1 MPPVKSPASIFV
13 TWLLTLAVLGGGA
26 AAAWY
31 WFVQLPRERAAATA
45 TAPRFRPAATVG
57 VAQATRADVPV
68 IVSAIGT
75 VQPVV
80 TATVRTQLAGIL
92 VGINFT
98 EGQMV
103 TKGQVLAQMDARP
116 YRLALAQAQANLAR
130 DQAQLADAQRDLGRY
145 RTLLAQDSIA
155 RQQVDT
161 QATLVKQLENT
172 VAADEALVGTA
183 KLNLEYTTITA
194 PVAGR
199 IGLRQADIGNYLT
212 PGDTNGIAVITQL
225 DPIDVVFAVPQD
237 RRPALQARLAGGAPL
252 PVLAL
257 DQQNVTTLA
266 EGTFLTFDNV
276 VDATSGTVKAK
287 ARFANTDGRLF
298 PNQFV
303 NVRVRADTIAGA
315 ITVPV
320 SAVRHGARGAFVFAL
335 NADRT
340 VSLRQ
345 VTTGVADGDRIV
357 ILSGVAQGETVVS
370 EGADN
375 LVDGAQV
382 VMPGDTPRERPGRG
396 RQAAEPP
403 GPPPP

>member
-1 MPPVKSPASIFV
+1 MPPVKSRTSIFI

-26 AAAWY
+26 AGAWY
-31 WFVQLPRERAAATA
+31 WFVQVPRERAAATP
-45 TAPRFRPAATVG
+45 TPRFRPAATVG

-68 IVSAIGT
+68 VVSAIGT

-130 DQAQLADAQRDLGRY
+130 DQAQLADAQRDVGPCRP
-145 RTLLAQDSIA
+145 LLAQDSIA
-155 RQQVDT
+155 RQQVDP
-161 QATLVKQLENT
+161 QASLGKQLENP
-172 VAADEALVGTA
+172 VAADDALVGTA
-183 KLNLEYTTITA
+183 RLNLEYTTITA

-212 PGDTNGIAVITQL
+212 PGDANGIAVITQI
-225 DPIDVVFAVPQD
+225 DPIDVIFAVPQD
-237 RRPALQARLAGGAPL
+237 RRPALQARIAGGAPL

-257 DQQNVTTLA
+257 DQQSVATLA

-345 VTTGVADGDRIV
+345 VTTGIADGDRIV
-357 ILSGVAQGETVVS
+357 ILSGISEGERVVS

-382 VMPGDTPRERPGRG
+382 VMPGDGPRERPPGAGGGGG
-396 RQAAEPP
+396 RQRP
-403 GPPPP
+403 

>member
-257 DQQNVTTLA
+257 DQQSVTTLA

-357 ILSGVAQGETVVS
+357 ILSGVTEGERVVS

>member
-1 MPPVKSPASIFV
+1 MPPVKSRTSIFI

-26 AAAWY
+26 AGAWY
-31 WFVQLPRERAAATA
+31 WFVQMPRERAVATP
-45 TAPRFRPAATVG
+45 APRFRPAATVG

-68 IVSAIGT
+68 VVSAIGT

-161 QATLVKQLENT
+161 QASLVKQLENT

-183 KLNLEYTTITA
+183 RLNLEYTTITA

-212 PGDTNGIAVITQL
+212 PGDANGIAVITQL
-225 DPIDVVFAVPQD
+225 DPIDVIFAVPQD
-237 RRPALQARLAGGAPL
+237 RRPALQARIAGGAPL

-257 DQQNVTTLA
+257 DQQSVATLA

-345 VTTGVADGDRIV
+345 VTTGIADGDRIV
-357 ILSGVAQGETVVS
+357 ILSGISEGERVVS

-382 VMPGDTPRERPGRG
+382 VMPGDGPRERPPGAGGGGG
-396 RQAAEPP
+396 RQRP
-403 GPPPP
+403 

>member
-1 MPPVKSPASIFV
+1 MPPVKSRLLTIA
-13 TWLLTLAVLGGGA
+13 TWLVTLAVLCGA
-26 AAAWY
+26 AAGAWY
-31 WFVQLPRERAAATA
+31 WFVQMPRERAAA
-45 TAPRFRPAATVG
+45 APAQRFRPAATVG

-130 DQAQLADAQRDLGRY
+130 DQAQLADAQRDLARY

-183 KLNLEYTTITA
+183 RLNLEYTTITA

-212 PGDTNGIAVITQL
+212 PGDANGIAVITQL

-237 RRPALQARLAGGAPL
+237 RRPALQARLVGGAPL
-252 PVLAL
+252 PVVAL
-257 DQQNVTTLA
+257 DQQSVTTLA

-320 SAVRHGARGAFVFAL
+320 SAVRHGARGAFVFVL

-345 VTTGVADGDRIV
+345 VTAGVADGDRIV

-382 VMPGDTPRERPGRG
+382 VMPGDRPRDGSGRG
-396 RQAAEPP
+396 RPAAEPP
-403 GPPPP
+403 GPPLP

>member
-1 MPPVKSPASIFV
+1 MPPVKSRLLTIV
-13 TWLLTLAVLGGGA
+13 TWLVTLAVLGGGA
-26 AAAWY
+26 AGAWY
-31 WFVQLPRERAAATA
+31 WFVQMPRERAAA
-45 TAPRFRPAATVG
+45 APAQRFRPAATVG

-103 TKGQVLAQMDARP
+103 TKGQLLAQMDARP

-130 DQAQLADAQRDLGRY
+130 DQAQLADAQRDLARY

-183 KLNLEYTTITA
+183 RLNLEYTTITA

-212 PGDTNGIAVITQL
+212 PGDANGIAVITQL

-257 DQQNVTTLA
+257 DQQSVTTLA

-320 SAVRHGARGAFVFAL
+320 SAVRHGARGAFVFVL

-345 VTTGVADGDRIV
+345 VTAGVADSDRIV

-382 VMPGDTPRERPGRG
+382 VMPGDRPRDGSGRG
-396 RQAAEPP
+396 RPAAEPP
-403 GPPPP
+403 GPPLP

>member
-1 MPPVKSPASIFV
+1 MPPVKSRLLTIV
-13 TWLLTLAVLGGGA
+13 TWLVTLAVLGGGA
-26 AAAWY
+26 AGAWY
-31 WFVQLPRERAAATA
+31 WFVQMPRERAAA
-45 TAPRFRPAATVG
+45 APAQRFRPAATVG

-130 DQAQLADAQRDLGRY
+130 DQAQLADAQRDLARY

-183 KLNLEYTTITA
+183 RLNLEYTTITA

-212 PGDTNGIAVITQL
+212 PGDANGIAVITQL

-252 PVLAL
+252 PVVAL
-257 DQQNVTTLA
+257 DQQSVTTLA

-320 SAVRHGARGAFVFAL
+320 SAVRHGARGAFVFVL

-345 VTTGVADGDRIV
+345 VTAGVADGDRIV

-382 VMPGDTPRERPGRG
+382 VMPGDRPRDGSGRG
-396 RQAAEPP
+396 RPAAEPP
-403 GPPPP
+403 GPPLP

>member
-1 MPPVKSPASIFV
+1 MFV

-183 KLNLEYTTITA
+183 RLNLEYTTITA

-257 DQQNVTTLA
+257 DQQSVTMLA

-357 ILSGVAQGETVVS
+357 ILSGVTEGERVVS

-375 LVDGAQV
+375 LIDGAQV

-396 RQAAEPP
+396 RQATEPP

>member
-1 MPPVKSPASIFV
+1 MPPVKSRLLTIA
-13 TWLLTLAVLGGGA
+13 TWLVTLAVLGGA
-26 AAAWY
+26 AAGAWY
-31 WFVQLPRERAAATA
+31 WFVQMPRERAAA
-45 TAPRFRPAATVG
+45 APAQRFRPAATVG

-130 DQAQLADAQRDLGRY
+130 DQAQLADAQRDLARY

-183 KLNLEYTTITA
+183 RLNLEYTTITA

-212 PGDTNGIAVITQL
+212 PGDANGIAVITQL

-237 RRPALQARLAGGAPL
+237 RRPALQARLVGGAPL
-252 PVLAL
+252 PVVAL
-257 DQQNVTTLA
+257 DQQSVTTLA

-320 SAVRHGARGAFVFAL
+320 SAVRHGARGAFVFVL

-345 VTTGVADGDRIV
+345 VTAGVADGDRIV

-382 VMPGDTPRERPGRG
+382 VMPGDRPRDGSGRG
-396 RQAAEPP
+396 RPAAEPP
-403 GPPPP
+403 GPPLP

>member
-257 DQQNVTTLA
+257 DQQSVTTLA

-345 VTTGVADGDRIV
+345 VTTGVADGDHIV
-357 ILSGVAQGETVVS
+357 ILSGVTEGERVVS

-396 RQAAEPP
+396 RQATEPP

>member
-1 MPPVKSPASIFV
+1 MPPVKSRVSIVV

-26 AAAWY
+26 AGAWY
-31 WFVQLPRERAAATA
+31 WFVQLPRERAAA
-45 TAPRFRPAATVG
+45 APAARFRPAATVG

-75 VQPVV
+75 VQPIV

-161 QATLVKQLENT
+161 QASLVKQLENT

-183 KLNLEYTTITA
+183 RLNLEYTTITA

-212 PGDTNGIAVITQL
+212 PGDANGIAVITQL
-225 DPIDVVFAVPQD
+225 DPIDVIFAVPQD
-237 RRPALQARLAGGAPL
+237 RRPALQARSAGGTPL

-257 DQQNVTTLA
+257 DQQSVATLA

-287 ARFANTDGRLF
+287 ARFANADGRLF

-320 SAVRHGARGAFVFAL
+320 AAVRQGARGAFVFAL
-335 NADRT
+335 NDDRT

-357 ILSGVAQGETVVS
+357 VLSGISEGERVVS

-382 VMPGDTPRERPGRG
+382 VMPGDGPRERAPGAGGGGGG
-396 RQAAEPP
+396 RQRP
-403 GPPPP
+403 

>member
-1 MPPVKSPASIFV
+1 MPPVKSRVRTFI
-13 TWLLTLAVLGGGA
+13 TWLLALAVLGGGA
-26 AAAWY
+26 AGAWY
-31 WFVQLPRERAAATA
+31 WFVQMPRERAAASA
-45 TAPRFRPAATVG
+45 SAPRFRPAATVG
-57 VAQATRADVPV
+57 VAQALRADVPV

-145 RTLLAQDSIA
+145 RTLLSQDSIA

-183 KLNLEYTTITA
+183 RLNLEYTTITA

-225 DPIDVVFAVPQD
+225 DPIDVIFAVPQD
-237 RRPALQARLAGGAPL
+237 RRPALQARIAGGAPL

-257 DQQNVTTLA
+257 DQQSVVTLA
-266 EGTFLTFDNV
+266 EGTFLTFDNI

-345 VTTGVADGDRIV
+345 VTTGIADGDRIV

-382 VMPGDTPRERPGRG
+382 VMPGDGPRERSPGAAGGGGG
-396 RQAAEPP
+396 RQRP
-403 GPPPP
+403 

>member
-161 QATLVKQLENT
+161 QASLVKQLENT

-183 KLNLEYTTITA
+183 RLNLEYTTITA

-212 PGDTNGIAVITQL
+212 PGDANGIAVITQL
-225 DPIDVVFAVPQD
+225 DPIDVIFAVPQD

-257 DQQNVTTLA
+257 DQQSVTTLA

-357 ILSGVAQGETVVS
+357 ILSGVTEGERVVS

-375 LVDGAQV
+375 LIDGAQV

-396 RQAAEPP
+396 RQATEPP

>member
-1 MPPVKSPASIFV
+1 MPPVKSRLLTIV
-13 TWLLTLAVLGGGA
+13 TWLVTLAVLGGGA
-26 AAAWY
+26 AGAWY
-31 WFVQLPRERAAATA
+31 WFVQMPRERAAA
-45 TAPRFRPAATVG
+45 APAQRFRPAATVG
-57 VAQATRADVPV
+57 VAQAARADVPV

-130 DQAQLADAQRDLGRY
+130 DQAQLADAQRDLARY

-183 KLNLEYTTITA
+183 RLNLEYTTITA

-212 PGDTNGIAVITQL
+212 PGDANGIAVITQL

-257 DQQNVTTLA
+257 DQQSVTTLA

-320 SAVRHGARGAFVFAL
+320 SAVRHGARGAFVFVL

-345 VTTGVADGDRIV
+345 VTAGVADGDRIV

-382 VMPGDTPRERPGRG
+382 VMPGDRPRDGSGRG
-396 RQAAEPP
+396 RPAAEPP
-403 GPPPP
+403 GPPLP

>member
-1 MPPVKSPASIFV
+1 MPPVKSRASIFI

-26 AAAWY
+26 AGAWY
-31 WFVQLPRERAAATA
+31 WFVQLPRERAAA
-45 TAPRFRPAATVG
+45 APAARFRPAATVG

-68 IVSAIGT
+68 IVAAIGT

-161 QATLVKQLENT
+161 QAALVKQLEST
-172 VAADEALVGTA
+172 VAADEAMVGTA
-183 KLNLEYTTITA
+183 RLNLEYTTITA

-212 PGDTNGIAVITQL
+212 PGDANGIAVITQL
-225 DPIDVVFAVPQD
+225 DPIDVIFAVPQD
-237 RRPALQARLAGGAPL
+237 RRPALQARSAGGTPL

-257 DQQNVTTLA
+257 DQQSVATLA

-320 SAVRHGARGAFVFAL
+320 SAVRQGARGAFVFAL
-335 NADRT
+335 NNDRT

-357 ILSGVAQGETVVS
+357 VLSGISEGERVVS

-382 VMPGDTPRERPGRG
+382 VMPGDRPREGSGRG
-396 RQAAEPP
+396 RPAAEPP
-403 GPPPP
+403 GPPLP

>member
-183 KLNLEYTTITA
+183 RLNLEYTTITA

-257 DQQNVTTLA
+257 DQQSVTTLA

-357 ILSGVAQGETVVS
+357 ILSGVTEGERVVS

>member
-1 MPPVKSPASIFV
+1 MPPVKSRASIFI

-26 AAAWY
+26 AGAWY
-31 WFVQLPRERAAATA
+31 WFVQLPRERAAA
-45 TAPRFRPAATVG
+45 APAARFRPAATVG

-172 VAADEALVGTA
+172 VAADEAMVGTA
-183 KLNLEYTTITA
+183 RLNLEYTTITA

-212 PGDTNGIAVITQL
+212 PGDANGIAVITQL
-225 DPIDVVFAVPQD
+225 DPIDVIFAVPQD
-237 RRPALQARLAGGAPL
+237 RRPALQARSASGTPL

-257 DQQNVTTLA
+257 DQQSVTTLA

-303 NVRVRADTIAGA
+303 NVRVRADTIVGA

-335 NADRT
+335 NDDRT

-357 ILSGVAQGETVVS
+357 VLSGISEGERVVS

-382 VMPGDTPRERPGRG
+382 VMPGDGPRERPPGAGGG
-396 RQAAEPP
+396 RQRP
-403 GPPPP
+403 

>member
-1 MPPVKSPASIFV
+1 MPPVKSRTSIFI

-26 AAAWY
+26 AGAWY
-31 WFVQLPRERAAATA
+31 WFVQVPRERAAATP
-45 TAPRFRPAATVG
+45 APRFRPAATVG

-68 IVSAIGT
+68 VVSAIGT

-161 QATLVKQLENT
+161 QASLVKQLENT

-183 KLNLEYTTITA
+183 RLNLEYTTITA

-212 PGDTNGIAVITQL
+212 PGDANGIAVITQL
-225 DPIDVVFAVPQD
+225 DPIDVIFAVPQD
-237 RRPALQARLAGGAPL
+237 RRPALQARIAGGAPL

-257 DQQNVTTLA
+257 DQQSVATLA

-315 ITVPV
+315 VTVPV
-320 SAVRHGARGAFVFAL
+320 SSVRHGARGAFVFAL

-345 VTTGVADGDRIV
+345 VTTGIADGDRIV
-357 ILSGVAQGETVVS
+357 ILSGISEGERVVS

-382 VMPGDTPRERPGRG
+382 VMPGDGPRERPPGAGGGGG
-396 RQAAEPP
+396 RQRP
-403 GPPPP
+403 

>member
-1 MPPVKSPASIFV
+1 MPPVKSRLLTIA
-13 TWLLTLAVLGGGA
+13 TWLVTLAVLGGGA
-26 AAAWY
+26 AGAWY
-31 WFVQLPRERAAATA
+31 WFVQMPRERAAA
-45 TAPRFRPAATVG
+45 APAQRFRPAATVG

-130 DQAQLADAQRDLGRY
+130 DQAQLADAQRDLARY

-183 KLNLEYTTITA
+183 RLNLEYTTITA

-212 PGDTNGIAVITQL
+212 PGDANGIAVITQL

-257 DQQNVTTLA
+257 DQQSVTTLA

-315 ITVPV
+315 VTVPV
-320 SAVRHGARGAFVFAL
+320 SAVRHGARGAFVFVL

-345 VTTGVADGDRIV
+345 VTAGVADGDRIV

-382 VMPGDTPRERPGRG
+382 VMPGDRPRDGSGRG
-396 RQAAEPP
+396 RPAAEPP
-403 GPPPP
+403 GPPLP

>member
-1 MPPVKSPASIFV
+1 M
-13 TWLLTLAVLGGGA
+13 
-26 AAAWY
+26 
-31 WFVQLPRERAAATA
+31 
-45 TAPRFRPAATVG
+45 
-57 VAQATRADVPV
+57 

-130 DQAQLADAQRDLGRY
+130 DQAQLADAQRDLARY

-183 KLNLEYTTITA
+183 RLNLEYTTITA

-212 PGDTNGIAVITQL
+212 PGDANGIAVITQL

-252 PVLAL
+252 PVVAL
-257 DQQNVTTLA
+257 DQQSVTTLA

-320 SAVRHGARGAFVFAL
+320 SAVRHGARGAFVFVL

-345 VTTGVADGDRIV
+345 VTAGVADGDRIV

-382 VMPGDTPRERPGRG
+382 VMPGDRPRDGSGRG
-396 RQAAEPP
+396 RPAAEPP
-403 GPPPP
+403 GPPLP

>member
-1 MPPVKSPASIFV
+1 MPPVKSRLLTIA
-13 TWLLTLAVLGGGA
+13 TWLVTLAVLGGA
-26 AAAWY
+26 AAGAWY
-31 WFVQLPRERAAATA
+31 WFVQMPRERAAA
-45 TAPRFRPAATVG
+45 APAQRFRPAATVG

-130 DQAQLADAQRDLGRY
+130 DQAQLADAQRDLARY

-183 KLNLEYTTITA
+183 RLNLEYTTITA

-212 PGDTNGIAVITQL
+212 PGDANGIAVITQL

-257 DQQNVTTLA
+257 DQQSVTTLA

-320 SAVRHGARGAFVFAL
+320 SAVRHGARGAFVFVL

-345 VTTGVADGDRIV
+345 VTAGVADGDRIV

-382 VMPGDTPRERPGRG
+382 VMPGDRPRDGSGRG
-396 RQAAEPP
+396 RPAAEPP
-403 GPPPP
+403 GPPLP

>member
-1 MPPVKSPASIFV
+1 MRNRVLTAAL
-13 TWLLTLAVLGGGA
+13 WLLALAVLGGGTA
-26 AAAWY
+26 GAWY
-31 WFVQLPRERAAATA
+31 WFVQLPRERAAA
-45 TAPRFRPAATVG
+45 APVARFRPAATVG
-57 VAQATRADVPV
+57 VAQAARADVPV

-103 TKGQVLAQMDARP
+103 AKGQVLAQMDARP

-130 DQAQLADAQRDLGRY
+130 DQAQLADARRDLERY
-145 RTLLAQDSIA
+145 RTLLAQDSIS

-183 KLNLEYTTITA
+183 RLNLEYTTIVA

-212 PGDTNGIAVITQL
+212 PGDANGIAIITQL
-225 DPIDVVFAVPQD
+225 DPIDVIFAVPQD
-237 RRPALQARLAGGAPL
+237 RRPALQARVAGGVPL

-257 DQQNVTTLA
+257 DQQGAATLA
-266 EGTFLTFDNV
+266 EGAFLTFDNI

-303 NVRVRADTIAGA
+303 NVRVRADTIVGA

-345 VTTGVADGDRIV
+345 VTTGAADGDRIV
-357 ILSGVAQGETVVS
+357 VLSGVAQGETVVT

-382 VMPGDTPRERPGRG
+382 VMPGDAPRERSGRG
-396 RQAAEPP
+396 RQTAEPP